1 MARRAA
7 LVDTL
12 RKQGGIMFLAD
23 GGDFVHRNWKNSYP
37 ESIASWMEMARLRY
51 DAVTYGELEFEFFDM
66 IDSLQQVAPLPLVVS
81 NVEQMKDGIWQPIG
95 QQYLIMERGGVTVGF
110 LSAISENQM
119 NTSVMNKVG
128 NRLRL
133 LPPMGTLQ
141 QLIPEVRPQVDI
153 LVLLAHVDTKSME
166 QYTSSLPEV
175 DVVLGGH
182 VTRKDEA
189 PVLIAETILNRSGTR
204 GQHLANTRL
213 IVSPDNSIVD
223 FGGKNI
229 TLTKDIPE
237 DPVVAAAAEAAQE
250 APADMRRARAKNRR
264 AKAKEER
271 DREVRTGQPQ
281 DQSVLGGTPRTG
293 DQIKRQTPEDK

>member
-7 LVDTL
+7 FIDTL
-12 RKQGGIMFLAD
+12 RKQEGIFVLAD
-23 GGDFVHRNWKNSYP
+23 GGDFVHRNWRNSYP
-37 ESIASWMEMARLRY
+37 ESIASWMEMARLQY
-51 DAVTYGELEFEFFDM
+51 DAVTYGELEFEFFAM
-66 IDSLQQVAPLPLVVS
+66 IDSLQQVAPLQLVVS
-81 NVEQMKDGIWQPIG
+81 NVEQMKDGVWQPIG
-95 QQYLIMERGGVTVGF
+95 QKYLIVEREGVKIGF
-110 LSAISENQM
+110 LSAISDIQLNA
-119 NTSVMNKVG
+119 TVMNKVG

-141 QLIPEVRPQVDI
+141 ELIPKVRPQVDI
-153 LVLLAHVDTKSME
+153 LVLLAHIDTKAME

-204 GQHLANTRL
+204 GQHVANTRL
-213 IVSPDNSIVD
+213 IVSPENEIVD

-229 TLTKDIPE
+229 TLTADFPE
-237 DPVVAAAAEAAQE
+237 DPEIVVAAEAAQE
-250 APADMRRARAKNRR
+250 ATMNMRRQRTTTRR

-271 DREVRTGQPQ
+271 GKEVQSAQPET
-281 DQSVLGGTPRTG
+281 QSALGGAPRPG
-293 DQIKRQTPEDK
+293 NDHKQQTPEDK